1 MKIRRRL
8 KRTAVAD
15 MTPMIDIIFQLVIF
29 FMISSVFNTAPGI
42 DIDLPKGEATQL
54 LDITPLTITVRSN
67 NEIYLNKEVSTLDN
81 FSNTLTAY
89 KNGLTDPVSS
99 VVLKGDKDISYGT
112 FIEIMGKLR
121 AAGFDK
127 INMITNISRSKGE

>member
-42 DIDLPKGEATQL
+42 DIELPQGETSQTME
-54 LDITPLTITVRSN
+54 ITPLVLTITSN
-67 NEIYLNKEVSTLDN
+67 EDLYLNKDLVPTEKLKDA
-81 FSNTLTAY
+81 LIKY
-89 KNGLTDPVSS
+89 KKTS
-99 VVLKGDKDISYGT
+99 
-112 FIEIMGKLR
+112 
-121 AAGFDK
+121 
-127 INMITNISRSKGE
+127 

>member
-42 DIDLPKGEATQL
+42 DIELPQGETAQTME
-54 LDITPLTITVRSN
+54 ITPLVISITSTE
-67 NEIYLNKEVSTLDN
+67 EIFINKNSVPFNKLKEALNT
-81 FSNTLTAY
+81 Y
-89 KNGLTDPVSS
+89 KTNVDDKTTQ
-99 VVLKGDKDISYGT
+99 VVLKGDKDVTYGT
-112 FIEIMGKLR
+112 FIQVMGILR
-121 AAGFDK
+121 GLGYDQ
-127 INMITNISRSKGE
+127 INMITDIQRKK

>member
-42 DIDLPKGEATQL
+42 DIKLPQGESAQTL
-54 LDITPLTITVRSN
+54 EITPLTITVTESE
-67 NEIYLNKEVSTLDN
+67 EIFLNK
-81 FSNTLTAY
+81 NTVPIENLKDALRKY
-89 KNGLTDPVSS
+89 KESIDDKTNN
-99 VVLKGDKDISYGT
+99 VVLKGDQSISYGI
-112 FIEIMGKLR
+112 FVEIMGILR
-121 AAGFDK
+121 ATGFDQ
-127 INMITNISRSKGE
+127 INIITDLPEHGRE

>member
-42 DIDLPKGEATQL
+42 DIDLPQGETAQTL
-54 LDITPLTITVRSN
+54 EITPLILTITNTEEV
-67 NEIYLNKEVSTLDN
+67 YLNKDTVPIKKLKVALKKFRDKEDDKT
-81 FSNTLTAY
+81 T
-89 KNGLTDPVSS
+89 G
-99 VVLKGDKDISYGT
+99 VVLKGDKEVSYGT
-112 FIEIMGKLR
+112 FVEVMGILR
-121 AAGFDK
+121 STGFDK
-127 INMITNISRSKGE
+127 INMIVDMPRDK

>member
-42 DIDLPKGEATQL
+42 DIALPQGESVQTL
-54 LDITPLTITVRSN
+54 EITPITITITSSE
-67 NEIYLNKEVSTLDN
+67 EIFLNKNSVPLDN
-81 FSNTLTAY
+81 LKDALKKFKESVDD
-89 KNGLTDPVSS
+89 KTDQ
-99 VVLKGDKDISYGT
+99 VVLKGDQDISYGT
-112 FIEIMGKLR
+112 FVEVMGILR
-121 AAGFDK
+121 STGFDQ
-127 INMITNISRSKGE
+127 INMITDAPGNNRE

>member
-42 DIDLPKGEATQL
+42 DIELPKGETSQTME
-54 LDITPLTITVRSN
+54 ITPLVITITGTE
-67 NEIYLNKEVSTLDN
+67 EIYINKNIVPLSGLKDSLIKYKETVDDKT
-81 FSNTLTAY
+81 SN
-89 KNGLTDPVSS
+89 
-99 VVLKGDKDISYGT
+99 VVLKGDQNSSYGV
-112 FIEIMGKLR
+112 FIEVMGILR
-121 AAGFDK
+121 STGFDQ
-127 INMITNISRSKGE
+127 INMITDNIGKKSE

>member
-42 DIDLPKGEATQL
+42 DIDLPQGETAKTL
-54 LDITPLTITVRSN
+54 EITPIVITITSTEDV
-67 NEIYLNKEVSTLDN
+67 YLNKDTVPITKLKVA
-81 FSNTLTAY
+81 LKKY
-89 KNGLTDPVSS
+89 KDKKDDKTRQ
-99 VVLKGDKDISYGT
+99 VVLKGDKEVSYGT
-112 FIEIMGKLR
+112 FVEVMGIIR
-121 AAGFDK
+121 ASGFDK
-127 INMITNISRSKGE
+127 INMIVDSSRKK

>member
-42 DIDLPKGEATQL
+42 DIELPNGESAQTME
-54 LDITPLTITVRSN
+54 ITPLVITITA
-67 NEIYLNKEVSTLDN
+67 NEDIFINKNSVPFEKLKEALKT
-81 FSNTLTAY
+81 Y
-89 KNGLTDPVSS
+89 KETVDDKTTQ
-99 VVLKGDKDISYGT
+99 VVLKGDQDISYGK
-112 FIEIMGKLR
+112 FIEVMGILKSL
-121 AAGFDK
+121 GFEQ
-127 INMITNISRSKGE
+127 INMITNAPRKK

>member
-42 DIDLPKGEATQL
+42 DIELPQGESVQTME
-54 LDITPLTITVRSN
+54 ITPLVVTITGT
-67 NEIYLNKEVSTLDN
+67 EDIYLNKNLIPFNSLKEALQD
-81 FSNTLTAY
+81 Y
-89 KNGLTDPVSS
+89 KESIDDKTTN
-99 VVLKGDKDISYGT
+99 VVLKGDKDVSYGT
-112 FIEIMGKLR
+112 FVQVMGVLR
-121 AAGFDK
+121 STGYSQ
-127 INMITNISRSKGE
+127 INMITDTKQD

>member
-42 DIDLPKGEATQL
+42 DIELPQGETSQTME
-54 LDITPLTITVRSN
+54 ITPLVLTITSN
-67 NEIYLNKEVSTLDN
+67 EDLYLNKDLVPTEKLKDA
-81 FSNTLTAY
+81 LIKY
-89 KNGLTDPVSS
+89 KKTVDDKTTQ
-99 VVLKGDKDISYGT
+99 VVLKGDHNISYGK
-112 FIEIMGKLR
+112 FIEIMGILR
-121 AAGFDK
+121 SSGFEQ
-127 INMITNISRSKGE
+127 INMITDSSGKKSE

>member
-42 DIDLPKGEATQL
+42 DIELPQGESAQTME
-54 LDITPLTITVRSN
+54 ITPLVVTITGT
-67 NEIYLNKEVSTLDN
+67 EDIYLNKNLIPFNSLKEALQD
-81 FSNTLTAY
+81 Y
-89 KNGLTDPVSS
+89 KESIDDKTTN
-99 VVLKGDKDISYGT
+99 VVLKGDKDVSYGT
-112 FIEIMGKLR
+112 FVQVMGILR
-121 AAGFDK
+121 STGYSQ
-127 INMITNISRSKGE
+127 INMITDTKQD

>member
-42 DIDLPKGEATQL
+42 DLELPQGEGSLPQE
-54 LDITPLTITVRSN
+54 ITPLSITIVGD
-67 NEIYLNKEVSTLDN
+67 NEVFLNKTPITLDN
-81 FSNTLTAY
+81 LKAALKKYRNEVDDKTEDVVLRGDKSVSYGAFVEVMGILRSTGYSQINII
-89 KNGLTDPVSS
+89 TDPGQ
-99 VVLKGDKDISYGT
+99 KR
-112 FIEIMGKLR
+112 E
-121 AAGFDK
+121 
-127 INMITNISRSKGE
+127 

>member
-42 DIDLPKGEATQL
+42 DIELPQGETAQTME
-54 LDITPLTITVRSN
+54 ITPLVITITE
-67 NEIYLNKEVSTLDN
+67 NEDIFVNKNIVPFDKLKEALNTYKENVDDKT
-81 FSNTLTAY
+81 TQ
-89 KNGLTDPVSS
+89 
-99 VVLKGDKDISYGT
+99 VVLKGDKEVSYGT
-112 FIEIMGKLR
+112 FIQVMGILR
-121 AAGFDK
+121 GSGFDQ
-127 INMITNISRSKGE
+127 INMITEQQRKE